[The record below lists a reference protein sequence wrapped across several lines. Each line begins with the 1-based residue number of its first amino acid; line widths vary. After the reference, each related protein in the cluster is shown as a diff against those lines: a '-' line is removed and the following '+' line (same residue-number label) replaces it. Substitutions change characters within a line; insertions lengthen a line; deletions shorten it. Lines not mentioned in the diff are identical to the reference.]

1 VHASRPNPWLL
12 AAVVLLGGLQ
22 AASAADEAKV
32 TLEDKKASY
41 ILKLQNLG
49 QGTVHVTGDGGFN
62 AKLVNARDTVTL
74 TGGRTYTLTIQPAV
88 KESWRTMDISVVGDT
103 SGMGFGSFTLAG
115 PCKLTRETALS
126 DWDKAFVVKDKQITI
141 KPKK

>member
-1 VHASRPNPWLL
+1 MRNPRSTPWLM

-22 AASAADEAKV
+22 AASAADGAKV
-32 TLEDKKASY
+32 SLEDKKTSY

-49 QGTVHVTGDGGFN
+49 QGTVLVTGDGGFN
-62 AKLVNARDTVTL
+62 AKLVKAKDTVTL
-74 TGGRTYTLTIQPAV
+74 TGGRNYTLTIEPAA
-88 KESWRTMDISVVGDT
+88 KESWRTMDVSVVGDT

-115 PCKLTRETALS
+115 PCKLTRETVLS

-141 KPKK
+141 KAKK